1 MAHIGLEVRS
11 QYSVISHQC
20 QLFSPF
26 SPQKRR
32 LISRD
37 NYAHRHEWENYDRVL
52 GEGSLGQFDLI
63 ILDYRQLF
71 APLDEAKKIDQSVG
85 FRR

>member
-1 MAHIGLEVRS
+1 ML
-11 QYSVISHQC
+11 
-20 QLFSPF
+20 
-26 SPQKRR
+26 R

-37 NYAHRHEWENYDRVL
+37 NYAHPHEWENYDRVL
-52 GEGSLGQFDLI
+52 GECYLGQVDLI